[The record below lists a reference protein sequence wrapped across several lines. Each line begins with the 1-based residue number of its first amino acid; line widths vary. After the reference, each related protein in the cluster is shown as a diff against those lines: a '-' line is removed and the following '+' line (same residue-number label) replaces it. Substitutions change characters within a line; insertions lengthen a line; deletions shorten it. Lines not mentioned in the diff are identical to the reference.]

1 MAKAKKT
8 IYRILIGRKL
18 GSPAVAFD
26 ATTPPQTQN
35 GQSLTPR
42 SQMLLAQHDKI
53 YHPNGYKQG
62 QKCKFRDTL
71 GLGKTPD
78 EYDDEVDF
86 LGDAS
91 QALYDAVKEVNQLAK
106 NPQYQVNQQK
116 LDAIDDYMPVLK
128 HIAPHDAQAQ
138 QFLNRAN
145 DIAKYR
151 QSGFQKKLGNVAKF
165 DASKWVRPTQQQAPT
180 QASKTPPQAQQ
191 PSQQP
196 VQPAQQNQSAAANQ
210 NTSTLKL
217 QSEEQ
222 DLITTVSK
230 LAAQV
235 VNCPQA
241 LQGIFKKA
249 LGVAQN
255 RLSAVQRQLKAA
267 GSKVASIFRL
277 NLGKNALVQ
286 DGDNGAT
293 INAKRQSEGL
303 KPLISLTHIDANV
316 AAADQGFM
324 QQSKMLAQKYGDP
337 GLDISNP
344 QDFATA
350 DKNFGDT
357 VKRLVSENRICTVI
371 KAHRLIDFLNAG
383 AYKTKIGQGND
394 MDENYRHAYG
404 LSSTSR
410 AAQDEAPISATL
422 LSSDKDRMFESTAF
436 DVYGVLAVEW
446 RKDGDLVPVFSNCDC
461 AQAMKCDRLY
471 TSYNGM
477 PRTYQPSLVSDPHIC
492 SLAAF
497 EDGRD
502 GSDFRMRE
510 RLPATGVKAPNGLMM
525 PSHTAAIKLFRQGP
539 LKGDALDFEHQVNN
553 AQASPYTYSYGSM
566 PSKRDFGWTEIQM
579 LGKGF
584 LNQVGAIHISST
596 RWAKNA
602 AEEKKWA
609 SINPKHDHGTVNKWA
624 TAQAYVND
632 LVKSHG
638 QMLKQNGI
646 KLVLDGQ
653 EVQF

>member
-1 MAKAKKT
+1 MGKAKKT

-18 GSPAVAFD
+18 GKPVVAFD
-26 ATTPPQTQN
+26 ATTPQQPTTQT
-35 GQSLTPR
+35 GQQLTPTQQQ
-42 SQMLLAQHDKI
+42 SLAQHDKI

-62 QKCKFRDTL
+62 QKCKFRDNL

-91 QALYDAVKEVNQLAK
+91 QVLYDAVKEVNQLAK
-106 NPQYQVNQQK
+106 NPQYQPNQQK
-116 LDAIDDYMPVLK
+116 LDAINDYLVGLK
-128 HIAPHDAQAQ
+128 HIAPRDAQAQ

-151 QSGFQKKLGNVAKF
+151 QGGFKKKIGRVSKF
-165 DASKWVRPTQQQAPT
+165 DSTKWVRPGQQSQT
-180 QASKTPPQAQQ
+180 AQQ
-191 PSQQP
+191 SSPGTQTSNNTPSQQ
-196 VQPAQQNQSAAANQ
+196 QNQTTGGQTNP
-210 NTSTLKL
+210 STLKL

-230 LAAQV
+230 LTAQV
-235 VNCPQA
+235 SSCPQA

-249 LGVAQN
+249 LGIAQN
-255 RLSAVQRQLKAA
+255 KLNAVQQQLKAA
-267 GSKVASIFRL
+267 GAAVANAFRL
-277 NLGKNALVQ
+277 NLGKNAMVQ
-286 DGDNGAT
+286 DGDTGAV
-293 INAKRQSEGL
+293 INAKRKAEGL
-303 KPLISLTHIDANV
+303 KPMVSLAHIDANV
-316 AAADQGFM
+316 AAANQGFM
-324 QQSKMLAQKYGDP
+324 QQSKMLAQKYADP

-357 VKRLVSENRICTVI
+357 VKRLINENRICTVI

-383 AYKTKIGQGND
+383 VYKTKIGKGND

-404 LSSTSR
+404 LSATSK

-446 RKDGDLVPVFSNCDC
+446 RKDGELVPAFSNCDC
-461 AQAMKCDRLY
+461 AQAMICDRQY
-471 TSYNGM
+471 TNYNGM

-502 GSDFRMRE
+502 GTDFRMRE

-553 AQASPYTYSYGSM
+553 AQVSPYTYRHGST

-579 LGKGF
+579 LGKGT
-584 LNQVGAIHISST
+584 LNQVGAIHVSST

-609 SINPKHDHGTVNKWA
+609 SVNPKHDHGTVNKWA

-653 EVQF
+653 EVQL